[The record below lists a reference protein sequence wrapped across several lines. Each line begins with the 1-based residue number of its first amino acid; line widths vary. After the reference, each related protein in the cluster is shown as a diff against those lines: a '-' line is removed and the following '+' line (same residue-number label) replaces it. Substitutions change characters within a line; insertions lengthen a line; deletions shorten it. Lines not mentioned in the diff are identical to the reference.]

1 MVENNSERT
10 SVLEANFTNMQK
22 QLDNIESKIDRVI
35 VIMEEKYVT
44 KEQFS
49 TVRNIVYGMVATILL
64 GVLGAVMSM
73 VVIQ

>member
-1 MVENNSERT
+1 MVDNNSERT